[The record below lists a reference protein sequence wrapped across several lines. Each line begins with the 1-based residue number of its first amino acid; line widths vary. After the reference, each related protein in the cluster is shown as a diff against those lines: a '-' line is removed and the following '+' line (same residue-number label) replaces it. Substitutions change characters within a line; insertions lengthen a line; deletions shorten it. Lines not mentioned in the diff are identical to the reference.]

1 MKSDMGARCS
11 VIPEYL
17 WKAKW
22 PEVQLQH
29 TDLRLVAYGG
39 VSVQIMGK
47 ANVIVSCNKHA
58 ISADVLLLKRESIL
72 YLAVIFCH
80 VFA

>member
-1 MKSDMGARCS
+1 MQLVMGSRFP

-17 WKAKW
+17 WNAKW
-22 PEVQLQH
+22 PENQLQH
-29 TDLRLVAYGG
+29 TDLRLVAYSG

-58 ISADVLLLKRESIL
+58 ISA
-72 YLAVIFCH
+72 Y
-80 VFA
+80 VFIVK